1 MTFGPSSFSPSCA
14 RLGDFLYLTTR
25 RLCLFHLQYK
35 HGRLFFFQNLSL
47 KDIHIVLRGQ
57 LFVRIV
63 VVLPFREHIVDQ
75 PDGQQVKVGDAD
87 TELYTAQQKERGGH
101 FPLTFAR
108 FFLDSTSVCTF
119 RPHSSISWGRIW

>member
-1 MTFGPSSFSPSCA
+1 MTFRPPSFSPSCA
-14 RLGDFLYLTTR
+14 RLGDFLYLTAR
-25 RLCLFHLQYK
+25 RLCLFRSQYK
-35 HGRLFFFQNLSL
+35 HGRLVFALEPVEIL
-47 KDIHIVLRGQ
+47 LRGQ

-63 VVLPFREHIVDQ
+63 VVLPFREHIIDQ
-75 PDGQQVKVGDAD
+75 PDGQQVEVGDAD